1 MYRRVAAALA
11 TAATAGA
18 LALGAAGSAE
28 AAGPGF
34 YPRSHH
40 SSYAECQAAG
50 QAGYA
55 IWGPIFL
62 CEPFTST
69 RPDVIVLWVRY

>member
-1 MYRRVAAALA
+1 MYRRIAAALA

-18 LALGAAGSAE
+18 LALGTAGTAE

-34 YPRSHH
+34 YARSHH

-50 QAGYA
+50 VAGRPL
-55 IWGPIFL
+55 WGALFL
-62 CEPFTST
+62 CEPFAPS
-69 RPDVIVLWVRY
+69 RPDVYVLWVRY

>member
-18 LALGAAGSAE
+18 LALGTAATAE

-50 QAGYA
+50 QAGA
-55 IWGPIFL
+55 WMWGQIFF
-62 CEPFTST
+62 CEPFHPS
-69 RPDVIVLWVRY
+69 RPDVYVLWVRY

>member
-1 MYRRVAAALA
+1 MYRRAAAALA

-18 LALGAAGSAE
+18 LALGAAGTAE

-50 QAGYA
+50 QAGEA
-55 IWGPIFL
+55 FWGKIYF

>member
-18 LALGAAGSAE
+18 LALGAAGTAE

-50 QAGYA
+50 QAGEWM
-55 IWGPIFL
+55 WGKIYF
-62 CEPFTST
+62 CEPFAPS
-69 RPDVIVLWVRY
+69 RPDVYVLWVRF